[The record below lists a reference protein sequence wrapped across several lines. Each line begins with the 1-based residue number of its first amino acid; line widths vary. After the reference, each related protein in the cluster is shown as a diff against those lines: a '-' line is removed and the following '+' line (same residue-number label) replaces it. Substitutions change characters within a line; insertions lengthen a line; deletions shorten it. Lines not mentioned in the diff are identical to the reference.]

1 MSIEKIHFRHCMLY
15 EFRQGKNATKATE
28 AICSVYGVDALNV
41 RVCQKWFAKFRSG
54 DFDLEDKERSGRPK
68 ELETDNLEE
77 FLEEDPRQSTRE
89 LAEQLGVDH
98 STVLRRL
105 HDMGKVQK
113 VGKWVPH
120 DLTEN
125 NKMQRLN
132 TCISHMAK
140 YKKRIFCGKL

>member
-1 MSIEKIHFRHCMLY
+1 MSIENIHFRHCMLN
-15 EFRQGKNATKATE
+15 EFRQGKNAIKETE

-41 RVCQKWFAKFRSG
+41 CVCQNWFAQFCSG
-54 DFDLEDKERSGRPK
+54 DFDLEDKERSGRPQ

-77 FLEEDPRQSTRE
+77 LLEEDTRQSTRE

-120 DLTEN
+120 DLTEK
-125 NKMQRLN
+125 NKCN
-132 TCISHMAK
+132 V
-140 YKKRIFCGKL
+140 

>member
-1 MSIEKIHFRHCMLY
+1 MQQK
-15 EFRQGKNATKATE
+15 RQKRFVLFTN
-28 AICSVYGVDALNV
+28 ALNI

-54 DFDLEDKERSGRPK
+54 DFDLEDKERSGRPQ

-77 FLEEDPRQSTRE
+77 LLEEDPRQSTRE